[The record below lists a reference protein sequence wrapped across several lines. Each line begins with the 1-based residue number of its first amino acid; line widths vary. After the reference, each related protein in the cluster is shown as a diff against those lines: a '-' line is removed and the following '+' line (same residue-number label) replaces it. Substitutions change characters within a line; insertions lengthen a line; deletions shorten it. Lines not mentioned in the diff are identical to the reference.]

1 MFVILEKAKS
11 VYLLKSVYC
20 SRKKKKYNIYGVIHY
35 P

>member
-20 SRKKKKYNIYGVIHY
+20 SRKKKYNIYEVIHY